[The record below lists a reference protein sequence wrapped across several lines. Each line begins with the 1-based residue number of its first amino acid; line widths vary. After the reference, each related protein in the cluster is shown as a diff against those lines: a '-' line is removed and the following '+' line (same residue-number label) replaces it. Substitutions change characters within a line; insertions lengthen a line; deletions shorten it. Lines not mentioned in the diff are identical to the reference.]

1 MVRIFQ
7 AEDLV
12 VRVGLEMYCSFM
24 NFRKGC
30 TYPPV
35 HTTQCD
41 FERLICSG
49 YLS

>member
-35 HTTQCD
+35 HSVILND
-41 FERLICSG
+41 LYALAI
-49 YLS
+49 